1 MAVQTSNLVNLPL
14 LTYKNMTSDRSLPI
28 IEFFDADIAK
38 EENLIISGLNL
49 SIFRGDFIYLLGRV
63 GSGKTSIIKSIIAET
78 PIKSGRANVAGF
90 KLEKI
95 KDREIPFLRRRIGV
109 VFQDF
114 QLLTD
119 RSVYDNLR
127 FVLQATGWTK
137 NSEIDNVI
145 KERLESVDMLRKS
158 HKMPHQLSGG
168 EQQRVAIARA
178 LLNNPE
184 IILADEPTGNLD
196 SETAGEIMDLLI
208 NIHKLYEP
216 AILFVTH
223 NRALMKRYPGRVL
236 LCENMN
242 CREIELSQEIDFSQL
257 LDLW

>member
-1 MAVQTSNLVNLPL
+1 
-14 LTYKNMTSDRSLPI
+14 MTSDRSLPI
-28 IEFFDADIAK
+28 IEFFDTDISK

-78 PIKSGRANVAGF
+78 PIKSGRAKVAGF
-90 KLEKI
+90 NLENI
-95 KDREIPFLRRRIGV
+95 KERDIPFLRRRIGV

-119 RSVYDNLR
+119 RSVYENLR

-137 NSEIDNVI
+137 NNEIDNVI
-145 KERLESVDMLRKS
+145 RERLESVDMLRKS

-216 AILFVTH
+216 AILLVTH
-223 NRALMKRYPGRVL
+223 NRSLMKRYPGRVL